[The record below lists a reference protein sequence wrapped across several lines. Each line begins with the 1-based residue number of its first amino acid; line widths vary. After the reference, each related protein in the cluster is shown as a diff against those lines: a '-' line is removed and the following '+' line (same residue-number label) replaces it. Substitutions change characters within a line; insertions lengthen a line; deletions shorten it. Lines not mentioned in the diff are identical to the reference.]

1 MVQRDVVTPSITA
14 QTFHKKTSAKK
25 GRLEFS
31 GIDCSA
37 LHRASNFN
45 FFRVR
50 FCVDGRGAAA
60 GLGLVEDRHNFET
73 ESTTRKMQVGKKG
86 KELKG
91 RNCEKVP
98 SPARCAL
105 RTSSTVGTT

>member
-1 MVQRDVVTPSITA
+1 MLVQRDKFENRRKNHNYTYTYIYIY
-14 QTFHKKTSAKK
+14 K
-25 GRLEFS
+25 
-31 GIDCSA
+31 DCSA
-37 LHRASNFN
+37 SHRASNFN

-60 GLGLVEDRHNFET
+60 GLCLVEVRHDFET

-91 RNCEKVP
+91 RKREGP
-98 SPARCAL
+98 EP
-105 RTSSTVGTT
+105 RTVCTMYI